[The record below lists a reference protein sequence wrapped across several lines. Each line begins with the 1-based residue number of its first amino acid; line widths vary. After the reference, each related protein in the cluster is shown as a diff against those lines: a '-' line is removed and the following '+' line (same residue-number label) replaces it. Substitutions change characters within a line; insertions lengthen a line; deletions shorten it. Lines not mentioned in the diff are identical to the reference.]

1 MGFLFEPLTIREPP
15 ITPVILSAVN
25 PIIHGAQQPVGL
37 MFYISIFCVSAVNKR
52 LTDRSVT
59 FSFIKPQIRWFGDK
73 QPAAHQ
79 TKRTWHHQ
87 RVQKNCSLV
96 YPPSLV
102 GVFQYHDSADRLIFS
117 RAKRVGHIAIHLGYP
132 HPALFIKHHRHRR
145 NNKWLRSDKLDLK
158 TFI

>member
-37 MFYISIFCVSAVNKR
+37 MYYNSIFCVSAVNKR

-73 QPAAHQ
+73 QPATNQ
-79 TKRTWHHQ
+79 TKRTCQHQ
-87 RVQKNCSLV
+87 RDQKNCSLV
-96 YPPSLV
+96 YQPTLT
-102 GVFQYHDSADRLIFS
+102 
-117 RAKRVGHIAIHLGYP
+117 RV
-132 HPALFIKHHRHRR
+132 
-145 NNKWLRSDKLDLK
+145 
-158 TFI
+158 